1 MADVKEKKYCP
12 TCRGT
17 LDIKSFYSTYNT
29 EKFPDGKLRECK
41 KCRTMFIDNFN
52 PDTFLPILEECDVP
66 YVPEVWDKILVK
78 YQDKPDKLT
87 GMTILGR
94 YLSQMKLSQ
103 WKNARWCDNDR
114 IKEEKLA
121 QRKDYMRKNGYSEE
135 EIEEVLEE
143 DAEIAAKNKE
153 KITSIKEAT
162 DAYKAE
168 QAKKES
174 EAVEEPIPQASY
186 SLVNPYFEDEL
197 TEDDRK
203 YLSIKWG
210 NYTPQEWVQLEQLYN
225 DMMESYDIQAAGHM
239 DTLKLV
245 CKTSLKANQ
254 LLDIGD
260 LDGASKAARMYD
272 SLMKSGK
279 FTAAQNKAESGEFV
293 DSIGELV
300 MVCEKDGYIER
311 YYVDEPKDKVDAVLK
326 DLESYTNRLVCDE
339 LNLGNLIENALRSM
353 QDIENREEDEDED
366 DEELD
371 IGLTDELEDEE
382 YLSDEDLMEFQ
393 TFIEEQEKRM
403 AGEE

>member
-1 MADVKEKKYCP
+1 MAEVKEKKYCP

-66 YVPEVWDKILVK
+66 YVPEVWEKILVK

-168 QAKKES
+168 QARKES
-174 EAVEEPIPQASY
+174 EVEEEPIPQASY

-311 YYVDEPKDKVDAVLK
+311 YYIDEPKDKVDAVLK
-326 DLESYTNRLVCDE
+326 DLESYTNRLVRDE
-339 LNLGNLIENALRSM
+339 LNLGNLIENALRTM

-371 IGLTDELEDEE
+371 INLTDELEDEE

>member
-1 MADVKEKKYCP
+1 
-12 TCRGT
+12 
-17 LDIKSFYSTYNT
+17 
-29 EKFPDGKLRECK
+29 
-41 KCRTMFIDNFN
+41 
-52 PDTFLPILEECDVP
+52 VP
-66 YVPEVWDKILVK
+66 YITEEWDKVLIQ

-87 GMTILGR
+87 SMTILGR
-94 YLSQMKLSQ
+94 YLSRMKLNQ
-103 WKNARWCDNDR
+103 HKNDR
-114 IKEEKLA
+114 WADTERIAREKEDIKRE
-121 QRKDYMRKNGYSEE
+121 YMRKNGYTDE
-135 EIEEVLEE
+135 EIEKELELQSASVEQNKAKIVDLKKSANEYIEKKHMEEV
-143 DAEIAAKNKE
+143 AAK
-153 KITSIKEAT
+153 
-162 DAYKAE
+162 AE
-168 QAKKES
+168 TNET
-174 EAVEEPIPQASY
+174 PNAS
-186 SLVNPYFEDEL
+186 LLDNPYFEDEL

-300 MVCEKDGYIER
+300 MVCERDGYIER
-311 YYVDEPKDKVDAVLK
+311 YYIDEPKDKVDAVLK
-326 DLESYTNRLVCDE
+326 DLESYTNRLVRDE

>member
-1 MADVKEKKYCP
+1 MADKEKKYCP

-17 LDIKSFYSTYNT
+17 LDIKQFYSTHNLDKY
-29 EKFPDGKLRECK
+29 PDGKLRECK

-66 YVPEVWDKILVK
+66 YIPEEWDKILVS
-78 YQDKPDKLT
+78 YQDKPNKLT

-94 YLSQMKLSQ
+94 YLSKMKLSQ
-103 WKNARWCDNDR
+103 WKEYRWADNAR
-114 IKEEKLA
+114 IAEEKLA
-121 QRKDYMRKNGYSEE
+121 QRKAYMRKNGYSEE
-135 EIEEVLEE
+135 EIEEILEE
-143 DAEIAAKNKE
+143 DAEVAANNKE

-162 DAYKAE
+162 DAYIAE
-168 QAKKES
+168 QEKKES
-174 EAVEEPIPQASY
+174 APVPEAPTQTY
-186 SLVNPYFEDEL
+186 SLANPYFEDDL

-210 NYTPQEWVQLEQLYN
+210 NYSPQEWVQLEQLYN

-254 LLDIGD
+254 LLDMGD

-300 MVCEKDGYIER
+300 AVCERDGYIER
-311 YYVDEPKDKVDAVLK
+311 YYVDEPKDKVDAVLR
-326 DLESYTNRLVCDE
+326 DLESYTNRLVRDE
-339 LNLGNLIENALRSM
+339 LNLGNLIENALKTM
-353 QDIENREEDEDED
+353 QDVENREEDEDED
-366 DEELD
+366 DELLEEL
-371 IGLTDELEDEE
+371 GLTDEPEE
-382 YLSDEDLMEFQ
+382 GYLSDEDLMEFQ
-393 TFIEEQEKRM
+393 QFIEEQEKKM

>member
-66 YVPEVWDKILVK
+66 YVPEVWEKILVK

-168 QAKKES
+168 QARKEN
-174 EAVEEPIPQASY
+174 EVEEEPIPQASY

-300 MVCEKDGYIER
+300 MVCERDGYIER
-311 YYVDEPKDKVDAVLK
+311 YYIDEPKDKVVSQHPQRPRRK
-326 DLESYTNRLVCDE
+326 DR
-339 LNLGNLIENALRSM
+339 R
-353 QDIENREEDEDED
+353 
-366 DEELD
+366 
-371 IGLTDELEDEE
+371 
-382 YLSDEDLMEFQ
+382 
-393 TFIEEQEKRM
+393 K
-403 AGEE
+403 

>member
-66 YVPEVWDKILVK
+66 YVPEVWEKILVK

-103 WKNARWCDNDR
+103 WKNARWCDNER
-114 IKEEKLA
+114 IKEEKLS

-168 QAKKES
+168 QARKEN
-174 EAVEEPIPQASY
+174 EVEEEPIPQASY

-300 MVCEKDGYIER
+300 MVCERDGYIER
-311 YYVDEPKDKVDAVLK
+311 YYIDEPKDKVDAVLK
-326 DLESYTNRLVCDE
+326 DLESYTNRLVRDE